1 MPRILIVDDEPT
13 NLELLA
19 AVLTGHGYQ
28 INVARSGQQALDTA
42 IQVAPDLI
50 LLDLVMEHMDG
61 LEACR
66 RLKQIPV
73 LADVPVIFLTA
84 MDDEEHTIL
93 GFEAGA
99 VDYVTKPFSPRILL
113 ARVATH
119 IKLLQNTRQ
128 LEAIAQQD
136 GLTGLHN
143 RRAFDQRI
151 DSEWR
156 RSRRGGHGIGL
167 LMLDVD
173 YFKNYNDSYGHPE
186 GDQALKRVAKVLRA
200 VAHRASDFTARYG
213 GEEFVAL
220 CTECD
225 AESLRELGQRICDAV
240 AAELI
245 PHRTSK
251 AAEVLTVSIGGAW
264 RVARQDQHYESLIKA
279 ADQCLY
285 EAKEQG
291 RNRVVMSGAGSS
303 QW

>member
-1 MPRILIVDDEPT
+1 MPRILIVDDEPA

-19 AVLTGHGYQ
+19 ATLTDQGYQ
-28 INVARSGQQALDTA
+28 INIARSGQQALDTA
-42 IQVAPDLI
+42 LRVAPDLI

-61 LEACR
+61 LEACH
-66 RLKQIPV
+66 RLKQIPE
-73 LADVPVIFLTA
+73 LTHIPVIFLTA
-84 MDDEEHTIL
+84 MNDEKHTIL

-113 ARVATH
+113 ARVTTH

-151 DSEWR
+151 DNEWR
-156 RSRRGGHGIGL
+156 RSRRGGQGIGL

-173 YFKNYNDSYGHPE
+173 YFKNYNDSYGHLE
-186 GDQALKRVAKVLRA
+186 GDQALKRIARVLQT

-225 AESLRELGQRICDAV
+225 AGSLQQLGQRICNAI
-240 AAELI
+240 AAEAI

-251 AAEVLTVSIGGAW
+251 IAGILTISLGGAW
-264 RVARQDQHYESLIKA
+264 RVARQDLHYESLIEA
-279 ADQCLY
+279 ADKSLY
-285 EAKEQG
+285 KAKEQG
-291 RNRVVMSGAGSS
+291 RNRVVLSESS
-303 QW
+303 SNQR